1 MFLTKKHLSR
11 RTVLKG
17 AGACIALP
25 LLDAMIPAGT
35 ALAKTAANVKPR
47 LGFVYFPHG
56 AVQKYWTPEGE
67 GRDFKFS
74 PILKPLEPL
83 RDYVT
88 VVSGLRNKGGESS
101 DPHGIVE
108 VTWLSCVHPQDHNVK
123 TDAGT
128 TADQFAARHIGQDT
142 PLPSLELCGEPGGT
156 TCYANPAQPLPM
168 EGNPR
173 KVFYSLFGQGDT
185 NEERRAI
192 IQSEGSLLDYA
203 REATASLRRELDAS
217 DRTALSDY
225 LDSVREVERRVQK
238 LKVASASFGNLPHA
252 PLGAPDD
259 FTELLDLQFEMM
271 ALAWQTNQTR
281 VTTLRLAREATM
293 RVYSMVNV
301 SEAFH
306 PLSHHGE
313 KEEAFQKLVRI
324 QAYHTTRMAKF
335 AQRLKS
341 MKEGDGTVLDHSVIL
356 FGSNMANSDRHNQD
370 PIPQVI
376 IGKGGG
382 IKGGQHLHFPQDTP
396 HANILVTV
404 VQKVGAPVE
413 KIGDSTGVLT
423 GV

>member
-17 AGACIALP
+17 AGASIALP

-35 ALAKTAANVKPR
+35 ALAKTAAAVKPR

-83 RDYVT
+83 REYTT

-108 VTWLSCVHPQDHNVK
+108 VTWLSCVHPQDRDVK

-128 TADQFAARHIGQDT
+128 TADQLAARHIGQDT

-156 TCYANPAQPLPM
+156 TCYRTPAQPLPM

-173 KVFYSLFGQGDT
+173 KVFYSMFGQGDS
-185 NEERRAI
+185 NAERRAI

-203 REATASLRRELDAS
+203 QEATASLNRQLDAG
-217 DRTALSDY
+217 DRAVVSDY
-225 LDSVREVERRVQK
+225 LESVREIERRVQK
-238 LKVASASFGNLPHA
+238 LKVASESFGNLPNA

-259 FTELLDLQFEMM
+259 FTELLDVQFEMM
-271 ALAWQTNQTR
+271 ALAWQTHQTR

-293 RVYSMVNV
+293 RVYNMVNV

-313 KEEAFQKLVRI
+313 KEDAFQKLLRI
-324 QAYHTTRMAKF
+324 QAYHTTRLAKF

-341 MKEGDGTVLDHSVIL
+341 MKEGDGNVLDNSVIL

-370 PIPQVI
+370 PIPQLI
-376 IGKGGG
+376 LGKGGG
-382 IKGGQHLHFPQDTP
+382 IKGGQHLHYPQDTP
-396 HANILVTV
+396 HSNLLLTV
-404 VQKVGAPVE
+404 VQRVGAPVQ

-423 GV
+423 EV